1 MEQYSN
7 LVSKILNNGVKETG
21 RNGVTCSVFG
31 ETMRFSLETLPMLT
45 TKKISFHNILE
56 ELLWFISGKTDNKIL
71 NDKGVH
77 IWDANASQDF
87 LSSRGL
93 SYSENDLGPIY
104 GHQWRHFNAPYT
116 DCHTDYT
123 EKGVDQLQNIIDALK
138 DPVKRFSRRLVLSS
152 WNPCQLEEMALPP
165 CHIMLQFNVVKGGIL
180 DLKHGSEL
188 IEPDRLSCILY
199 QRSADVGLG
208 MPYNITSYSI
218 LTKLIAHHCGLV
230 PDEFIYMV
238 GNAHIYEEH
247 IEGLKMQNEREHH
260 APPLLLIS
268 NHYENINDYKASD
281 FQLLGYYPHP
291 VIKLKMIA

>member
-7 LVSKILNNGVKETG
+7 LVSKILENGVNENG
-21 RNGVTCSVFG
+21 RNGETLSVFG
-31 ETMRFSLETLPMLT
+31 ETMRFSLDRLPMLT

-77 IWDANASQDF
+77 IWDANAQE

-93 SYSENDLGPIY
+93 YSENDLGPIY

-116 DCHTDYT
+116 DCHADYSG
-123 EKGVDQLQNIIDALK
+123 KGVDQLQNIIDALK
-138 DPVKRFSRRLVLSS
+138 DPSKRFSRRLVMSA
-152 WNPCQLEEMALPP
+152 WNPAQLDEMALPP
-165 CHIMLQFNVVKGGIL
+165 CHIMIQFNVVKGNIL
-180 DLKHGSEL
+180 DLKHGSEI

-218 LTKLIAHHCGLV
+218 LTNLLAHHCGLEA
-230 PDEFIYMV
+230 DEFIYMV
-238 GNAHIYEEH
+238 GNAHIYKEH
-247 IEGLKMQNEREHH
+247 IEGLTMQNEREHY
-260 APPLLLIS
+260 PSPLLLIS

-281 FQLLGYYPHP
+281 FQLLNYYSHP
-291 VIKLKMIA
+291 AIKLKMIA